1 MRSAG
6 IAVGGLLA
14 AIGCAGVPAPAERE
28 VSAGRY
34 AMGTVL
40 ELTLVGRDEV
50 ALARARDDAVAEVDR
65 LEAMLST
72 WRSESDVS
80 RLNRAA
86 GAGAVVVA
94 PEVADLLARSA
105 ELARATRGSFD
116 VTVGP
121 LVQLWKEA
129 AARGELPDPTALAD
143 ARARVGPDRLSV
155 QRGAP
160 GASASLAPGAA
171 LDLGG
176 IAKGYALDRVR
187 AGFGPTVDAALLSFG
202 QSSTWAIGHPRD
214 ADGWRLLARGPDG
227 GFAGVLTLRD
237 RALSVSGSLGQWNEI
252 AGRRYGHVIDPRSG
266 LPLTRGREALVV
278 TADATLAEALSK
290 ALLVLGP
297 QEGIALIEDW
307 PGAEALLLDEDG
319 GAWRT
324 RGWQEATR
332 FEPVGAGGAGSSAP
346 CGAPIHSGM
355 AQQELTCPICQADMP
370 LGGDEK
376 PGDEFFC
383 SCCGA
388 PGIIA
393 KKEKSDDLEVEEDF

>member
-1 MRSAG
+1 LAAG
-6 IAVGGLLA
+6 AGALLA
-14 AIGCAGVPAPAERE
+14 AIGCAGGPAPAGQRE
-28 VSAGRY
+28 ISDGRY

-40 ELTLVGRDEV
+40 ELTLIGRNEA
-50 ALARARDDAVAEVDR
+50 ALARASDGAFAEVER
-65 LEAMLST
+65 LEGMLST
-72 WRSESDVS
+72 WRPGSDVS
-80 RLNRAA
+80 GLNRAA
-86 GAGAVVVA
+86 GGAAVAIA
-94 PEVADLLARSA
+94 PEVADLLARSV

-121 LVQLWKEA
+121 LVQLWQEA
-129 AARGELPDPTALAD
+129 GARNQLPDPAALAA
-143 ARARVGPDRLSV
+143 ARARVGPDRLTV
-155 QRGAP
+155 QRGAQ
-160 GASASLAPGAA
+160 GATAALAPGAA
-171 LDLGG
+171 VDLGG

-187 AGFGPTVDAALLSFG
+187 EQLGGAVAGALLSFG
-202 QSSTWAIGHPRD
+202 QSSTWAIGRPRD

-252 AGRRYGHVIDPRSG
+252 GGRRYGHVIDPRSG
-266 LPLTRGREALVV
+266 QPLTRAREALVV

-297 QEGIALIEDW
+297 EQGIALVEDW

-319 GAWRT
+319 SSWRT
-324 RGWQEATR
+324 RGWQDATR
-332 FEPVGAGGAGSSAP
+332 FEPVSAGSSAP
-346 CGAPIHSGM
+346 GEVPIHSSM

-393 KKEKSDDLEVEEDF
+393 KKGKSDELEVEEDF

>member
-1 MRSAG
+1 LRRF
-6 IAVGGLLA
+6 AVGGLLA
-14 AIGCAGVPAPAERE
+14 AIGCAGVPAPAQRE
-28 VSAGRY
+28 VSTGRY

-40 ELTLVGRDEV
+40 ELTLVGRNEA
-50 ALARARDDAVAEVDR
+50 ALSRARDDALAEVER
-65 LEAMLST
+65 LEALLST
-72 WRSESDVS
+72 WRPESDVS

-86 GAGAVVVA
+86 GAGAVPVA

-105 ELARATRGSFD
+105 DLARETRGSFD

-121 LVQLWKEA
+121 LVRLWQEA
-129 AARGELPDPTALAD
+129 AARGELPGSSAVAD
-143 ARARVGPDRLSV
+143 ARAHVGPDRIAV

-160 GASASLAPGAA
+160 GASAALAGGAA
-171 LDLGG
+171 VDLGG
-176 IAKGYALDRVR
+176 VAKGYALDRVR
-187 AGFGPTVDAALLSFG
+187 ARLGPTVDAALLSFG
-202 QSSTWAIGHPRD
+202 QSSTWAIGHPRG
-214 ADGWRLLARGPDG
+214 AEGWRLLARGPDG

-237 RALSVSGSLGQWNEI
+237 RALSVSGSLGQWSEI

-266 LPLTRGREALVV
+266 QPLTRGREALVV
-278 TADATLAEALSK
+278 TGDATVAEALSK

-324 RGWQEATR
+324 RGWQDATR
-332 FEPVGAGGAGSSAP
+332 FEQVGAAGAGSSAP
-346 CGAPIHSGM
+346 RGAPIHSGM

-393 KKEKSDDLEVEEDF
+393 KKDKSDELEVEEDF

>member
-1 MRSAG
+1 LRAA
-6 IAVGGLLA
+6 AVGALLA
-14 AIGCAGVPAPAERE
+14 AFGCAGGPAPAQRE
-28 VSAGRY
+28 VSTGRY

-40 ELTLVGRDEV
+40 ELTLDGRDEA
-50 ALARARDDAVAEVDR
+50 ALARARDDALAEVER
-65 LEAMLST
+65 LEGLLST
-72 WRSESDVS
+72 WRSDSDVS

-86 GAGAVVVA
+86 GAGALAVA
-94 PEVADLLARSA
+94 PEVAELLARSVD
-105 ELARATRGSFD
+105 LARETRGSFD

-121 LVQLWKEA
+121 LVSLWQEA
-129 AARGELPDPTALAD
+129 GARGELPDPAMLAA
-143 ARARVGPDRLSV
+143 ARARVGPDQLAV
-155 QRGAP
+155 QRGAQ
-160 GASASLAPGAA
+160 GASAVLAAGAA
-171 LDLGG
+171 VDLGG
-176 IAKGYALDRVR
+176 IAKGYALDRAR
-187 AGFGPTVDAALLSFG
+187 ARLGTAVDAALLSFG
-202 QSSTWAIGHPRD
+202 QSSAWAIGRPRD

-266 LPLTRGREALVV
+266 QPLTRSREALVV

-307 PGAEALLLDEDG
+307 PGAEALLLDADG
-319 GAWRT
+319 AAWRT
-324 RGWQEATR
+324 SGWQEETR
-332 FEPVGAGGAGSSAP
+332 FEPVAAEGAGSSAP
-346 CGAPIHSGM
+346 SGAPIHSGM
-355 AQQELTCPICQADMP
+355 AQQELTCPVCQADMP

-376 PGDEFFC
+376 PGDEFYC

-393 KKEKSDDLEVEEDF
+393 KKDKSDELEVEEDF